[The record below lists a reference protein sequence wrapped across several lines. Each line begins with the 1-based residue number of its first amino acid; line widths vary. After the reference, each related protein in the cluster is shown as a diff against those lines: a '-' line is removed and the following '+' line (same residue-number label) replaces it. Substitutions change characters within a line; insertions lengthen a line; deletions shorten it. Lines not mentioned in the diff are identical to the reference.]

1 LWFNLIFFLIY
12 SLFPLCFIFLFFI
25 LIFNVFKIPL
35 LYHYK
40 CIKITMTISFS
51 PQRDS
56 ENFFGRSSKRL
67 KKKQS
72 IPIKLVQ
79 QSNSF
84 YLSFLDSRWYLK
96 WWLTKSKTS

>member
-1 LWFNLIFFLIY
+1 
-12 SLFPLCFIFLFFI
+12 
-25 LIFNVFKIPL
+25 
-35 LYHYK
+35 
-40 CIKITMTISFS
+40 MTISFS

-96 WWLTKSKTS
+96 